1 MGKGDLAKQQLGV
14 LSFKQ
19 QNWWDTGCPFIQH
32 SNCRIS
38 LDLGKPCPILDET
51 SSNCFALNSFIHR
64 QLKIPPSSEYLDVW
78 PNHPLFVFVFS
89 WNKPSSYWGTPI
101 WKPPYAACAHW
112 VLGGSIW
119 VALVL
124 PPPTDG
130 FLRLLS
136 DHQTWLKNPSKEY
149 PLWMIFPS

>member
-1 MGKGDLAKQQLGV
+1 
-14 LSFKQ
+14 
-19 QNWWDTGCPFIQH
+19 
-32 SNCRIS
+32 
-38 LDLGKPCPILDET
+38 
-51 SSNCFALNSFIHR
+51 
-64 QLKIPPSSEYLDVW
+64 
-78 PNHPLFVFVFS
+78 
-89 WNKPSSYWGTPI
+89 
-101 WKPPYAACAHW
+101 